1 MSAERL
7 YFDYNATMP
16 LIPEAFSA
24 MTRILHMTG
33 NASSVHRFGREMRQE
48 LEEARKTIASHLKAI
63 PEEIIFTSGGSEAN
77 NTVIHTF
84 QKLGARIIVSA
95 VEHAC
100 VLKAATTADIIPVN
114 QAGVIDLGALETL
127 LQERKGQPT
136 LVSVMLAN
144 NETGVI
150 QPLEKIVALA
160 HQYGAKVH
168 SDCAQALGKIPFTF
182 ADLGVDYLSLS
193 SHKIGGPLGAG
204 VLIVKKGASFEPFV
218 VGAGQE
224 KGRRAGTYNTP
235 AFAGFAAALEIVTP
249 TIWQVT
255 KKLRDYFEVQVKE
268 ICPEVLIFGFGE
280 ERLPNTSYIAMP
292 GVNQETQLVAFDLEG
307 IAVSAGTACTSGKIE
322 PSHVLIAMGFANE
335 VAREAIRVSFG
346 PYVTQDQVDRLI
358 HAWKQLYERTR

>member
-1 MSAERL
+1 MNTDRL

-16 LIPEAFSA
+16 LIPEAFTA
-24 MTRILHMTG
+24 MHRILSMTG
-33 NASSVHRFGREMRQE
+33 NASSVHGFGREMRHE
-48 LEEARKTIASHLKAI
+48 LEEARKTIAAHLKAL
-63 PEEIIFTSGGSEAN
+63 PEEIVFTSGGSEAN

-95 VEHAC
+95 VEHSC
-100 VLKAATTADIIPVN
+100 VLKASSKAQILPVSKS
-114 QAGVIDLGALETL
+114 GLIDLHALEKL
-127 LQERKGQPT
+127 LQDQKPT

-150 QPLEKIVALA
+150 QPIQDVVALA
-160 HQYGAKVH
+160 RQYGAKVH

-204 VLIVKKGASFEPFV
+204 VLIVKKGAPIEPLV

-235 AFAGFAAALEIVTP
+235 AFVGFAAALAHVTP
-249 TIWQVT
+249 DIWHETRQC
-255 KKLRDYFEVQVKE
+255 RDYFEAQIKE
-268 ICPEVLIFGFGE
+268 ICPEVMIFGAGE
-280 ERLPNTSYIAMP
+280 ERLPNTCYLAMP
-292 GVNQETQLVAFDLEG
+292 GVNQETQLIAFDLEG

-322 PSHVLIAMGFANE
+322 PSHVLSAMGYTDE

-346 PYVTQDQVDRLI
+346 PDVTKSQVDRLI
-358 HAWKQLYERTR
+358 QAWKQLYERTR